1 MTHYSCIDIIKEIDG
16 NIQNK
21 KERNFKKMKKK
32 LELENTSIKKTL
44 IFVPLLIIFMVIGGI
59 TFISSH
65 LLKKSLLNQMKVQGM
80 EYVENVVDEIDTNS
94 KSFNIINN
102 LIDSQII
109 KAGKIINRNENN
121 LSNEFLINLGNDLNI
136 DEINYYDSSNKI
148 IYSNQEGNSNWV
160 APSTHPAALFNK
172 GTSKGYIEKIR
183 QSSVDNNFYKYG
195 YTKTNNGNYV
205 QVGILANVINNFT
218 ERFSYESL
226 VSNIAKSEGVV
237 YALFIDKNL
246 NVIAHSDKERVG
258 IKLSDEGS
266 IKAAQNAEEFS
277 AEFFYEGTNETV
289 YDILKPVYMNGKHI
303 GAVNIALST
312 KAVKKSLKTNIIYIS
327 LISILAFIILIITL
341 YTISNAITRPIAAIT
356 SVLKKQA
363 ELDFSPKKNPELE
376 KIYSRKDELG
386 VISRALR
393 DMEKSVRD
401 FIINTMDRVNL
412 IENSSENLDNITDQS
427 SIAAEE
433 IAKTIEKM
441 AIGVNQQASDTENAT
456 SSIEIID
463 NLMNQNKENIK
474 NINEARTLIDKEK
487 LEGFSIVEELIKTS
501 KENDEVTSKIYTFVM
516 ENNKNADEIANAST
530 MIESIAEQT
539 NLLALNAA
547 IEAARAGEAGR
558 GFSVVADEI
567 RKLAEQSNL
576 FAGKIRMVI
585 DKLKNES
592 NNAIEQMKEAN
603 SIVEVQNSK
612 VEETSY
618 KFESIAKAIET
629 MKNMIDNLNVSSKD
643 INDNKDKLME
653 IMENLFAIAQEN
665 AAGSEEASAAME
677 EQAASIMDIAHS
689 SKDLSKVAD
698 ELKDMIAR
706 FNV

>member
-1 MTHYSCIDIIKEIDG
+1 M
-16 NIQNK
+16 
-21 KERNFKKMKKK
+21 RKK

-44 IFVPLLIIFMVIGGI
+44 IFVPLLIIFIVIGGI
-59 TFISSH
+59 TFLSSN
-65 LLKKSLLNQMKVQGM
+65 LLKKSLLNQMKIQGM
-80 EYVENVVDEIDTNS
+80 EYAENVVNQIDTNS

-102 LIDSQII
+102 LIDSQIP

-121 LSNEFLINLGNDLNI
+121 LNNEFLINLAKDLNI
-136 DEINYYDSSNKI
+136 DEINYFDSSNKI
-148 IYSNQEGNSNWV
+148 IYSNQEGNLNWV
-160 APSTHPAALFNK
+160 APSTHAAAIFNN
-172 GTSKGYIEKIR
+172 GTANVYIEEIR
-183 QSSVDNNFYKYG
+183 KSFTDNNFYKYG
-195 YTKTNNGNYV
+195 YTRTDSGNYV

-226 VSNIAKSEGVV
+226 VSSIAESEGVV

-246 NVIAHSDKERVG
+246 NVVAHSDKERIG
-258 IKLSDEGS
+258 IKLSDERS
-266 IKAAQNAEEFS
+266 IKAAQNGEEFS
-277 AEFFYEGTNETV
+277 SELFYEGTNEIV

-303 GAVNIALST
+303 GAVEIALST
-312 KAVKKSLKTNIIYIS
+312 KSVSKSLKTNVIYIS
-327 LISILAFIILIITL
+327 SIAALAFIILIIVL
-341 YTISNAITRPIAAIT
+341 YTIANGITKPIAAIT
-356 SVLKKQA
+356 AVLKKQA
-363 ELDFSPKKNPELE
+363 ELDFSPKNNSELE
-376 KIYSRKDELG
+376 KVYNRRDELG

-401 FIINTMDRVNL
+401 FIINTMDKVNL
-412 IENSSENLDNITDQS
+412 IESSSEKLDNITDQS

-456 SSIEIID
+456 GSIEIID
-463 NLMNQNKENIK
+463 KLMGQNKENIK

-487 LEGFSIVEELIKTS
+487 LEGFNIVEELIKTS
-501 KENDEVTSKIYTFVM
+501 KENDEVTNKIYTFVI

-603 SIVEVQNSK
+603 SIVEVQNNK
-612 VEETSY
+612 VKETSY

-629 MKNMIDNLNVSSKD
+629 MKNMIDNLNVSSQD

-677 EQAASIMDIAHS
+677 EQAASIIDIANS
-689 SKDLSKVAD
+689 SKDLAKVAD
-698 ELKDMIAR
+698 ELKDMISR
-706 FNV
+706 FNVQ

>member
-1 MTHYSCIDIIKEIDG
+1 M
-16 NIQNK
+16 
-21 KERNFKKMKKK
+21 RKK

-44 IFVPLLIIFMVIGGI
+44 IFVPLLIIFIVIGGI
-59 TFISSH
+59 TFLSSN
-65 LLKKSLLNQMKVQGM
+65 LLKKSLLNQMKIQGM
-80 EYVENVVDEIDTNS
+80 EYAENVVNQIDSNS
-94 KSFNIINN
+94 RSFNIINN
-102 LIDSQII
+102 LIDSQIL
-109 KAGKIINRNENN
+109 KAGKVVNRNENN
-121 LSNEFLINLGNDLNI
+121 MSNDFLIGLGKDLNI
-136 DEINYYDSSNKI
+136 DEINYFDSSNKI
-148 IYSNQEGNSNWV
+148 IYSNQEGNLNWV
-160 APSTHPAALFNK
+160 APSTHPATTFNN
-172 GTSKGYIEKIR
+172 GNSNVYIEEIR
-183 QSSVDNNFYKYG
+183 KSFTDNNYYKYG
-195 YTKTNNGNYV
+195 YVKTDSGNYV
-205 QVGILANVINNFT
+205 QVGILANIINNFT

-226 VSNIAKSEGVV
+226 VSNIAKSDGVV
-237 YALFIDKNL
+237 YALFIDKDL
-246 NVIAHSDKERVG
+246 NVIAHSDKERIGV
-258 IKLSDEGS
+258 KLSDEGS
-266 IKAAQNAEEFS
+266 IKAAKNGEEFS
-277 AEFFYEGTNETV
+277 SEFFYEGTNEMV
-289 YDILKPVYMNGKHI
+289 YDIIKPVYMNGKHI
-303 GAVNIALST
+303 GAVDIGIST
-312 KAVKKSLKTNIIYIS
+312 KSVSKSLKTNIIYIS
-327 LISILAFIILIITL
+327 SISTLAFIILIIVL
-341 YTISNAITRPIAAIT
+341 YTISTGITKPIVAITA
-356 SVLKKQA
+356 VLKKQA
-363 ELDFSPKKNPELE
+363 DLDFSPKDNPELE
-376 KIYSRKDELG
+376 KVYNRRDELG

-401 FIINTMDRVNL
+401 FIINTMDKVNL
-412 IENSSENLDNITDQS
+412 IESSSEKLDNITDQS

-441 AIGVNQQASDTENAT
+441 AIGVNQQASDTESAT

-463 NLMNQNKENIK
+463 RLMGQNKENII

-487 LEGFSIVEELIKTS
+487 LEGFNIVEELIKTS
-501 KENDEVTSKIYTFVM
+501 KENDEVTNKIYTFVM

-592 NNAIEQMKEAN
+592 NSAIEQMKDAN
-603 SIVEVQNSK
+603 SIVEVQNDK
-612 VEETSY
+612 VKETSY

-665 AAGSEEASAAME
+665 AAGSEEASASME
-677 EQAASIMDIAHS
+677 EQAASIIEIANS
-689 SKDLSKVAD
+689 SKDLAKVAD
-698 ELKDMIAR
+698 ELKEMISR
-706 FNV
+706 FSV